1 VESVF
6 HFIIILPLASFRWIV
21 HHRVHHLNR
30 SYRFGAFH
38 SDRVRLFPIVLIV
51 FVCGFVLLDLVTVSV
66 DNLFWIRVRFRSELI
81 EFLSVSIDRIC
92 GFVPLDSPLCDLFRS
107 ELIAFSFG
115 SDWILLQLHSLLV
128 DHRICFFKV
137 IHHHLISSLTSASP
151 FDSMAS
157 AYPLTLVQTCSLA
170 KSFLSAFL
178 CETTSK
184 IKCEFSNGSLC
195 RPPESYF
202 TCCSWC
208 SFSELVSVWLT
219 HSVSRHLGSGTVYWC
234 VAYKLQKVSE
244 DKFKHQHLCRQGE
257 KRLACEVDVLVLMI
271 YRGLQVIA
279 PLAHGSFITFYAIEA
294 AALVQHLSSSFRL
307 ISLDQ
312 HAYATIDFWLKYITM
327 VVGFKTSST
336 LYVTLLFSVAE
347 SLILLCGSHIWRD
360 VVCADVV
367 YFLGTRHELQ
377 ELDRLLQKMEIMF
390 ETSYFLLSGGLMS
403 AASRYHMLI
412 KLLITLQMQRSST
425 GLVLKQLKH
434 YMLASPVLHL
444 SAASGFLHFL
454 KTDSS
459 GSQAAST
466 LHALQ
471 WEQSFPSLSIQG
483 LNLAFASI
491 DHIIVAGSGWF
502 KSILDLLYCSLPRP
516 PEIPQFTSFSSPRC
530 KFLIS

>member
-1 VESVF
+1 MYS
-6 HFIIILPLASFRWIV
+6 W
-21 HHRVHHLNR
+21 
-30 SYRFGAFH
+30 
-38 SDRVRLFPIVLIV
+38 
-51 FVCGFVLLDLVTVSV
+51 FVVCV
-66 DNLFWIRVRFRSELI
+66 
-81 EFLSVSIDRIC
+81 DRIC
-92 GFVPLDSPLCDLFRS
+92 GFVPFDSPLCDLFRS

-115 SDWILLQLHSLLV
+115 SEFVCDSCSAFLSSWILLQLHSLLV
-128 DHRICFFKV
+128 DQRICFFKA
-137 IHHHLISSLTSASP
+137 IHQHLISSLTSASP

-157 AYPLTLVQTCSLA
+157 AYPPTLVQTCSLA

-178 CETTSK
+178 CEATSK

-202 TCCSWC
+202 TYCSWC

-307 ISLDQ
+307 MSLDQ

-377 ELDRLLQKMEIMF
+377 ELDRLLQKMEIMS

-403 AASRYHMLI
+403 AASRYHKLI

-454 KTDSS
+454 KTDSRFVSAYWLSMQQDVVCRRPDEAEYTSLAIASWEWDWFSYLLLSVVLFS
-459 GSQAAST
+459 GSQAALI
-466 LHALQ
+466 LHDLQ
-471 WEQSFPSLSIQG
+471 WQQSFPSLSLQG
-483 LNLAFASI
+483 LNRAFAST
-491 DHIIVAGSGWF
+491 DHINVAGSGWF
-502 KSILDLLYCSLPRP
+502 KFILDLLYCSLPRP
-516 PEIPQFTSFSSPRC
+516 PEIPLFTWFSSPRC
-530 KFLIS
+530 KFLTS